1 MLLAENG
8 KAAVS
13 CIEDNIHFTKFD
25 KETKLYPMDVLAALR
40 SMEGK
45 YKFDIIFMDPP
56 YNQNLEREVLSY
68 LSTSSL
74 LKEDT
79 LIVVEASIKTSFD
92 YLEELGFSMEKL
104 KTYKTNVHAF
114 IRKRES

>member
-1 MLLAENG
+1 MTIREALREGTALLQKAGVPDADVDACLLLAN
-8 KAAVS
+8 
-13 CIEDNIHFTKFD
+13 
-25 KETKLYPMDVLAALR
+25 
-40 SMEGK
+40 
-45 YKFDIIFMDPP
+45 
-56 YNQNLEREVLSY
+56 
-68 LSTSSL
+68 L

-114 IRKRES
+114 IRKREF

>member
-1 MLLAENG
+1 
-8 KAAVS
+8 
-13 CIEDNIHFTKFD
+13 
-25 KETKLYPMDVLAALR
+25 
-40 SMEGK
+40 
-45 YKFDIIFMDPP
+45 MDPP